1 MTEHVANHP
10 WSTEYRV
17 TTISNFA
24 AFISFLAIMLG
35 IFAILGIAIGV
46 AVSAALGTFGIVIAV
61 LAGMAAVIVLIRFL
75 LTRLLVQKLA
85 VTLMKDGVDVRCL
98 YKPFFDRI
106 GNVYIHISDI
116 SSYQVYTH
124 PAPRLTLMLRK
135 GGKIRLAAPNIGDNS
150 QLALFV
156 NDFAQMVER
165 AAGLQALGNP
175 ILRKKT
181 IYEGTSGMVIAI
193 FFMVV
198 SIAMLYAIFFMPDAH
213 ETKDVIFGLGIIV
226 TGLGYVAHIF
236 SLRKKKKQQKP

>member
-1 MTEHVANHP
+1 MTEHVATHP
-10 WSTEYRV
+10 WSTEYRI

-24 AFISFLAIMLG
+24 AFIGFLVIMLG
-35 IFAILGIAIGV
+35 IFTILGIAIAV
-46 AVSAALGTFGIVIAV
+46 AVSADPGTFSIVIILV
-61 LAGMAAVIVLIRFL
+61 AGVAFAILFIRFL
-75 LTRLLVQKLA
+75 LTRLLAQKLV

-116 SSYQVYTH
+116 KSYQVYSH
-124 PAPRLTLMLRK
+124 PAPRLTLMLHK
-135 GGKIRLAAPNIGDNS
+135 GSKLRFAAPNIGDNS

-156 NDFAQMVER
+156 NDFAQVLER
-165 AAGLQALGNP
+165 AAGLKGFENP
-175 ILRKKT
+175 ISRKKT

-198 SIAMLYAIFFMPDAH
+198 SIAMLYAILFMPDAH
-213 ETKDVIFGLGIIV
+213 KTKDVIFGLGVII

-236 SLRKKKKQQKP
+236 SLRKKKKQQER